1 MKHIKCLFGFHTFK
15 EKYNSGEN
23 CVHCHEINK
32 DKAQLDLFKRRE
44 GFLSLKPKVMAK
56 QFLIDMYDLYN
67 TVCYFHPHEFER
79 PNRFY
84 LRSSPYGG
92 LIEVEENHFKDM
104 VEKWGNSK
112 EQMTDFDKI
121 MFKIY
126 NMKDKDETIDKDDAY
141 FSDKVVNLIEKYE
154 YVLNSINDILD
165 EAKEYDTKLSKEV
178 SSKIAT
184 CIVDTL
190 SDIYK
195 CMREVEEERKKM
207 KEMLDDATNK
217 SFLKRLDLE
226 DSYIE
231 KIKGG
236 A

>member
-23 CVHCHEINK
+23 CVHCHAVNNE
-32 DKAQLDLFKRRE
+32 KREFELIKKRE
-44 GFLSLKPKVMAK
+44 EFRSLKPKVMAK

-67 TVCYFHPHEFER
+67 TVCYFNPHEFER
-79 PNRFY
+79 PIRLC
-84 LRSSPYGG
+84 LRNSTYSV
-92 LIEVEENHFKDM
+92 LTEIEPDHFKDM
-104 VEKWGNSK
+104 VEKWEKSK
-112 EQMTDFDKI
+112 EQMTDFDKV

-126 NMKDKDETIDKDDAY
+126 NMKNKDEAIDKDDAY
-141 FSDKVVNLIEKYE
+141 FSDKIVNLIERYE
-154 YVLNSINDILD
+154 YVLNSIKDILD
-165 EAKEYDTKLSKEV
+165 EAKEYDTELSKEV

-184 CIVDTL
+184 CIVNTL

-195 CMREVEEERKKM
+195 RVGEVEEERKKM
-207 KEMLDDATNK
+207 KQMLDDATNE

-231 KIKGG
+231 KIKGS